1 MNHPRTRQ
9 EMPTIEVVENVE
21 MGDPNTWAGDAYS
34 AQDLG
39 TFYLQDVIDDY
50 VYDWGHSII
59 KEDGIY
65 KAWWVRPAVYDAI
78 FYAESRDLKNWVN
91 VQRVIS
97 LSPNATNIKKYENI
111 KGMLGKPTVIHVGET
126 YYMYFEAPASES
138 PNVTETVLEWD
149 NQVLLATSSDGVSW
163 QFHCDANGEPE
174 PVVKMD
180 PQFMHNST
188 AKNYGD
194 GQPSVF
200 YKDGLFYLTYCHVL
214 WEEGGA
220 PNGCYLATSQ
230 DGIHFGENST
240 HKRICDGNGLGMTY
254 NTKIG
259 KYMAANVS
267 SLIESP
273 VLDFTVPEA
282 QTYSFQSY
290 DTTQIQRGFS
300 EFVKNPHGLVDT
312 ETMYI
317 VFLQGAR
324 STTDDWRAGY
334 PTWDG
339 HAVAVNPR
347 EYQHRPIVLP
357 NGAGYSQKN
366 YAGYRDRQNSY
377 TKPNASA
384 AYAAESEIK
393 IDCVKDAI
401 YDQADTIEISR
412 PVYAWGSNFTS
423 TWATAKMAWN
433 EDYLYCYAEIYDE
446 TPDTTYGL
454 LTGNEIYMHDGLD
467 VFVDVVHDYGTGHE
481 VAYGIDQYM
490 ICTDSDNS
498 HFVIKGADDY
508 DLSDEFT
515 NPRHRA
521 KKTSHGYV
529 IEWRVPWFDLVAD
542 LIEEN
547 RVIGLD
553 FQINDAM
560 NNGVGREALVVWS
573 DHTGNAFRFVD
584 GMGDLYL
591 AK

>member
-1 MNHPRTRQ
+1 MKKRLLLTTLCLLSFASVLAGCDGTVPSSSDQEPSATSGNPSSEENPSTAPSSTSDTVIPSTDSSSEDPAVSSSQEGGEEEMNHPRTRQ

-21 MGDPNTWAGDAYS
+21 IGDPETWAGDAYS

-59 KEDGIY
+59 QEDGIY

-111 KGMLGKPTVIHVGET
+111 KGMLGKPSVVHVGET

-149 NQVLLATSSDGVSW
+149 NQVLLATSSDGISW
-163 QFHCDANGEPE
+163 SFHCDANGEPE

-180 PQFMHNST
+180 PAFMHNST
-188 AKNYGD
+188 VKNYGD

-200 YKDGLFYLTYCHVL
+200 YKDGLFHLTYCHVL
-214 WEEGGA
+214 YEAGGA
-220 PNGCYLATSQ
+220 PNGIYLATSE
-230 DGIHFGENST
+230 DGIHFGDNST
-240 HKRICDGNGLGMTY
+240 HKRIRDGSGLGITY

-259 KYMAANVS
+259 KYMTANVS
-267 SLIESP
+267 SVEESP
-273 VLDFTVPEA
+273 VLDFTVPETQA
-282 QTYSFQSY
+282 YSFQSY

-377 TKPNASA
+377 TKPNAAA

-423 TWATAKMAWN
+423 T
-433 EDYLYCYAEIYDE
+433 
-446 TPDTTYGL
+446 
-454 LTGNEIYMHDGLD
+454 
-467 VFVDVVHDYGTGHE
+467 
-481 VAYGIDQYM
+481 
-490 ICTDSDNS
+490 
-498 HFVIKGADDY
+498 
-508 DLSDEFT
+508 
-515 NPRHRA
+515 
-521 KKTSHGYV
+521 
-529 IEWRVPWFDLVAD
+529 
-542 LIEEN
+542 
-547 RVIGLD
+547 
-553 FQINDAM
+553 
-560 NNGVGREALVVWS
+560 
-573 DHTGNAFRFVD
+573 
-584 GMGDLYL
+584 
-591 AK
+591 